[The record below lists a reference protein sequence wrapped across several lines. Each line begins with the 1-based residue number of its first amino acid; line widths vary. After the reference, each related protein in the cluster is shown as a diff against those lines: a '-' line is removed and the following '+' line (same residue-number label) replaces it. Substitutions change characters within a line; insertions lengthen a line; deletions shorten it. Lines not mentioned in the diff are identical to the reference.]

1 MGNRFCL
8 VNATTKADPA
18 FLQFSELEFYVAP
31 VLLETVGDN
40 HLLGA
45 AIDPKQRTV
54 IVQLPQK
61 AHMIIPPQAAGS
73 SNFKLSGLR
82 SRIAIIRQV
91 TFPKELIPDQLNQL
105 RTLYVS
111 AGYSNSELE
120 MYFPKSK

>member
-1 MGNRFCL
+1 M
-8 VNATTKADPA
+8 
-18 FLQFSELEFYVAP
+18 
-31 VLLETVGDN
+31 LETVGDN

-45 AIDPKQRTV
+45 AIDPKRRTV

-61 AHMIIPPQAAGS
+61 AHMIVPPQAAGS